1 MLTYWDVLQ
10 VKTRFALTSLLDAL
24 PLRICDGESAA
35 SPRDHRAH
43 VWNVFVECGLDF
55 HAFEFH
61 LQINFHVFARAR
73 ESLRRAMHVPHTP
86 LLFLSA
92 ILMRICSNTNR
103 GEIAGAIYKQSKK
116 IIVFD
121 E

>member
-1 MLTYWDVLQ
+1 M
-10 VKTRFALTSLLDAL
+10 
-24 PLRICDGESAA
+24 
-35 SPRDHRAH
+35 
-43 VWNVFVECGLDF
+43 WNVFVECGLDF

-73 ESLRRAMHVPHTP
+73 ESEEGDACGRVVSGATYSTSFSLSYSNEN
-86 LLFLSA
+86 LF
-92 ILMRICSNTNR
+92 NTDR